1 MSEIHVALVT
11 PWNQRGGIATYSEK
25 FAAEFEKADI
35 KTTIIQIENTES
47 TNPFE
52 FTELLTE
59 IPSDTDVIHIQYEAG
74 LFGNLGMSGIGAPAF
89 FFALNRTDFPV
100 VVTLHEVH
108 AEHPHRDPVGDHLLQ
123 LRDTIIERLALRA
136 ADATVV
142 HTSRA
147 KEVLESRH
155 GDHWRIERML
165 HPTDAGVD
173 PIPTD
178 RAKAELGVEGPVAL
192 TFGFVEE
199 KKHYEEVIS
208 ALPALPDLTYLIAG
222 GFREGEGEAVLERVQ
237 DLAADLGIT
246 ERVRYLGYVKESD
259 IQVVFS
265 AADVVVLPYE
275 RVSQSGV
282 VNDALAYRR
291 PVVASSLP
299 AFEEL
304 REEYRCLRTYEDP
317 SELPA
322 TLKAILSDES
332 ERERLHEATERYCDN
347 VSWKSFAEESCQL
360 YRDIAGT
367 KYSSGDTVNPN

>member
-52 FTELLTE
+52 FIELLTE
-59 IPSDTDVIHIQYEAG
+59 IPSDVDVIHVQYEAG

-142 HTSRA
+142 HTSQA

-199 KKHYEEVIS
+199 KKRYKDMIHV
-208 ALPALPDLTYLIAG
+208 LPELPDLTYLIAG
-222 GFREGEGEAVLERVQ
+222 GFREGEGETVFKRVQ
-237 DLAADLGIT
+237 ELAQDLGVT
-246 ERVRYLGYVKESD
+246 DRVRHLGYVEESD
-259 IQVVFS
+259 VPVVFS

-299 AFEEL
+299 AFNEL
-304 REEYRCLRTYEDP
+304 REEYECLLIYTDQNDLYNQISSVLDD
-317 SELPA
+317 SELRDHIQRQINEYVE
-322 TLKAILSDES
+322 T
-332 ERERLHEATERYCDN
+332 
-347 VSWKSFAEESCQL
+347 VSWQNFSTRSRKIYETIRVSH
-360 YRDIAGT
+360 
-367 KYSSGDTVNPN
+367 